1 MQKFLSIGAIAAT
14 GLVLALAPAASTI
27 YGEAFPQDNA
37 KRAALAACASADPGF
52 SRLTAADRAACY
64 VRLLHPPQVDSP
76 LPPRRQELADSGVGA
91 VL

>member
-1 MQKFLSIGAIAAT
+1 MQKFLSIAAIAVT

-27 YGEAFPQDNA
+27 YREAFPQDSVR
-37 KRAALAACASADPGF
+37 RAALAACASSDPGF

-64 VRLLHPPQVDSP
+64 ARLLHPPQVDSP
-76 LPPRRQELADSGVGA
+76 LQPRHQELADRGIGA